1 MPATP
6 TSTWRRWAR
15 TRRAAADWFK
25 QGMDKLIDALTRLY
39 LAPEAVTREALA
51 QHLQGKTTLAIQ
63 LTTADKLTRAL
74 AIPFRKLAFAAEGR
88 HWTRLC
94 EVANAIQGELGLPA
108 PAVSIDG
115 ASAYYLWL
123 SLETPVPTARAQ
135 DFLAALRQA
144 YFPEIELAPDAATA
158 PVYLPPCLNP
168 RSGKWVAFIHPGMGA
183 SFADESGLEMAP
195 PVAGQVAFLEGLDSI
210 GAAQFEAALD
220 KLQRGKGALPAVP
233 VAPAVTQAPAA
244 AAAAAAVLETT
255 VPAHHAPA
263 GGVSAAQPLAAP
275 EGLLLKDATLE
286 DIVRYLHS
294 KNIEP
299 TFRHLLPK

>member
-1 MPATP
+1 ME
-6 TSTWRRWAR
+6 
-15 TRRAAADWFK
+15 
-25 QGMDKLIDALTRLY
+25 KLIAELTRLY

-51 QHLQGKTTLAIQ
+51 QHLAGKTTLAIK
-63 LTTADKLTRAL
+63 LTTADNLTRAL
-74 AIPFRKLAFAAEGR
+74 AIPFRKLAGAAEGQ

-94 EVANAIQGELGLPA
+94 EVANALQAELGLPA

-115 ASAYYLWL
+115 ANAFYLWL

-135 DFLAALRQA
+135 DFLAALRLA
-144 YFPEIELAPDAATA
+144 YFPETELAPDAATA

-168 RSGKWVAFIHPGMGA
+168 RSGKWAAFIHPGMGA
-183 SFADESGLEMAP
+183 SFADESGLEMTP

-210 GAAQFEAALD
+210 AGAQFQAALD
-220 KLQRGKGALPAVP
+220 KLQRAKTAVAVAASPAGASVLDTPAAGAPAAGAPAAGAP
-233 VAPAVTQAPAA
+233 VASLQPASLPVAQPAA
-244 AAAAAAVLETT
+244 AA
-255 VPAHHAPA
+255 
-263 GGVSAAQPLAAP
+263 

-286 DIVRYLHS
+286 DIVRFLHS